1 MNIETLRPE
10 LQWALEGAQNKQA
23 LNVTVLDLAGM
34 GAFAECFLLCSA
46 SSSPQ
51 MGAIADE
58 IERLLESHGR
68 RVAHREGRAGSEWML
83 LDYGGLVVHIF
94 TQHARE
100 FYDLERL
107 WRDARRWD
115 VPEPSAP
122 RRASESGG

>member
-1 MNIETLRPE
+1 VNIESLRPE
-10 LQWALEGAQNKQA
+10 VRWALEGVHNKQA
-23 LNVTVLDLAGM
+23 LNVTVLDLAGL

-58 IERLLESHGR
+58 VERKLESHGR

-83 LDYGGLVVHIF
+83 LDYGGLVVHIL
-94 TQHARE
+94 TERARE

-115 VPEPSAP
+115 VPDPAAP
-122 RRASESGG
+122 VRVSESGG

>member
-1 MNIETLRPE
+1 MNIKSARPE
-10 LQWALEGAQNKQA
+10 LQWALEGAWNKQA
-23 LNVTVLDLAGM
+23 LNVTVLDLAGL

-58 IERLLESHGR
+58 VERQLEKHGR

-94 TQHARE
+94 SERARA

-115 VPEPSAP
+115 MLDPAAPLRVP
-122 RRASESGG
+122 ESGG